1 MQSSCLTQSSKTLFM
16 YLIHNKIQVT
26 IFKFCS
32 RKEPLKALQCATTL
46 NARFYVLKTTIS
58 FSIYSVACNDTHYG
72 TSCNQLCPCI
82 TTNTADCDDT
92 FGTCTC
98 LPNWTGE
105 NCTVDVD
112 ECITNSNSCN
122 FATQECVNYVGGF
135 SCVCLYG
142 NSSTGCI
149 GTVY

>member
-1 MQSSCLTQSSKTLFM
+1 MCYDLERTL
-16 YLIHNKIQVT
+16 LCIKN
-26 IFKFCS
+26 
-32 RKEPLKALQCATTL
+32 
-46 NARFYVLKTTIS
+46 TIS